1 MPWSASSGK
10 GSRSQTLPACSQTSR
25 NSSCI
30 SASNDS
36 SEFTLFAGHMGTLSL
51 PSLTTLTLVHV
62 HYSSVGPL
70 EDLASN
76 VVFLIQRSKCDLRK
90 LTIIDQRAPDAPDA
104 LHDVL
109 VTCPNLAEL
118 DIPKPTAGFLNRLTL
133 HPTQRTP
140 ILPYLTHLKIH
151 CDAIEEDDERT
162 VSIPALMR
170 LVLSREGG
178 LNCLESD
185 SPPFRCL
192 QEVYLDSVNL
202 SILQR
207 DITLWECERIFPE
220 RYSAGC
226 WRNHTSCQETLG
238 LAKAAAAQLHSYW
251 IALQQNKVYL
261 HVYMETDRT
270 IRNLEKLHAERL
282 NMLVFLRTEV
292 VHKLAQ
298 IYQTEVGDIA
308 LRGSLLQIRDR
319 ISRLCQI
326 WKPTLIRNVKACP
339 YLWRVSR
346 DGDERYWRG
355 HGIESIR
362 LVCWKIRED
371 GTDDAALSNFL

>member
-1 MPWSASSGK
+1 LDGTTPLPKFDYFSNAPRLRYVDLDCKYSNSGPAAIDLPWSHLQSLR
-10 GSRSQTLPACSQTSR
+10 SRLSKQSTAAYEGLIKSRPLGLKKLDYAMERKFWQGLSLPNTPCFLPNLTELHLYLGF
-25 NSSCI
+25 
-30 SASNDS
+30 NDS

-133 HPTQRTP
+133 HPAQRTP

-270 IRNLEKLHAERL
+270 IRNLEELHAERL
-282 NMLVFLRTEV
+282 NMLVFLVRPS
-292 VHKLAQ
+292 HP
-298 IYQTEVGDIA
+298 A
-308 LRGSLLQIRDR
+308 LILFPSAI
-319 ISRLCQI
+319 
-326 WKPTLIRNVKACP
+326 
-339 YLWRVSR
+339 
-346 DGDERYWRG
+346 
-355 HGIESIR
+355 H
-362 LVCWKIRED
+362 
-371 GTDDAALSNFL
+371 